1 LRAEERYSEMRPRSN
16 RYTHLLCEIKYRRK
30 AVGVFIED
38 NNRLIVT
45 AARIEPNTAHL
56 RARSSPGEP
65 TKYFRVNRD
74 SQGDEHEEPIEK
86 EEYDQLSPQIRP
98 AIIDISDRSVLT
110 ELREQGKR
118 EVAELISRNEAFA
131 EACRMYYRSRD
142 VVGLFSNLNESY
154 WV

>member
-1 LRAEERYSEMRPRSN
+1 
-16 RYTHLLCEIKYRRK
+16 
-30 AVGVFIED
+30 V
-38 NNRLIVT
+38 
-45 AARIEPNTAHL
+45 HL
-56 RARSSPGEP
+56 RARGSSPGAP

-74 SQGDEHEEPIEK
+74 SQGGEHEEPIEK

-118 EVAELISRNEAFA
+118 EVAELITRNEAFA
-131 EACRMYYRSRD
+131 EACRAYYRSRD